1 MYTLSWQW
9 DFTVPQDN
17 FLQSLKR
24 ILIHFISSIET
35 IQDELDVS
43 PENKDLVMNSCEEG

>member
-1 MYTLSWQW
+1 MCTLSWQL

-17 FLQSLKR
+17 FLQSLKQ
-24 ILIHFISSIET
+24 ILIHFISSMET

>member
-1 MYTLSWQW
+1 MYALSWQL

-17 FLQSLKR
+17 FLQSLKQ
-24 ILIHFISSIET
+24 ILIHFISSMEN
-35 IQDELDVS
+35 IQVELDIP